1 MNSGEPAAGCRHL
14 AAAAAGLRVPSGG
27 KAEARAEPGPQTCHE
42 VENGKVSRFAVRV
55 GQK

>member
-14 AAAAAGLRVPSGG
+14 AVAAAGLRVPSGG